1 MPIEILMP
9 ALSPTMTEGKLA
21 KWLKKEGDAVKS
33 GDVIAEIETDKAT
46 MEVEAVDE
54 GTIAKI
60 LVPEGTEGVAVN
72 KPIAVLLEEG
82 EDAGA
87 VSAAPKKAEPAQT
100 PVETVKATPQDPKDP
115 AITPSAKPASN
126 APAQAQAAAPATNG
140 AANGGDRVFA
150 SPLARRM
157 AAQAGLDLGRVQGTG
172 PNGRVVKADIEAAIG
187 KGGAA
192 AQAPKAATPTSAPA
206 AAPAP
211 AAATGGAMPR
221 GVDAKDLADKLG
233 MKYKVLPN
241 SGMRRTIAKR
251 LTEAWQTIPH
261 FGLTVDCEIDAL
273 MKLRAELNSRG
284 GEKLSVNDFVVKAVA
299 LALRKVP
306 AANVSWHEDG
316 ILQYEQVDVSVA
328 VATDGGL
335 ITPIVKNADQ
345 KGLATISAEVKA
357 LAAKAKE
364 GKLKPEE
371 FQGGTIS
378 VSNLGMFGIKGFTS
392 IINPPQSCILS
403 VGAGEKR
410 PVVKGD
416 ALAVATVMTITLTV
430 DHRSVDGSVGAQYL
444 QALKGL
450 IEDPIS
456 MML

>member
-1 MPIEILMP
+1 MPIDILMP

-21 KWLKKEGDAVKS
+21 KWVKKEGDTIKA

-54 GTIAKI
+54 GTLGKI
-60 LVPEGTEGVAVN
+60 LVPEGTDGVAVN
-72 KPIAVLLEEG
+72 AKIAILLEEG
-82 EDAGA
+82 ESADAL
-87 VSAAPKKAEPAQT
+87 SAAPKPAAPAPAPTAAKAE
-100 PVETVKATPQDPKDP
+100 
-115 AITPSAKPASN
+115 
-126 APAQAQAAAPATNG
+126 AAAPAPAKSE
-140 AANGGDRVFA
+140 AAPAAAAAPAPAHDGKRVFA

-157 AAQAGLDLGRVQGTG
+157 AAQAGLDLAKVSGTG
-172 PNGRVVKADIEAAIG
+172 PSGRIVKADVEAAL

-192 AQAPKAATPTSAPA
+192 KAAPAAAAAAPTAAAPAA

-211 AAATGGAMPR
+211 VAAPKGI
-221 GVDAKDLADKLG
+221 DAKALADKLG

-241 SGMRRTIAKR
+241 SGMRKTIAKR

-261 FGLTVDCEIDAL
+261 FGLSVDCEIDAL
-273 MKLRAELNSRG
+273 LALRAQLNEKS
-284 GEKLSVNDFVVKAVA
+284 GEKVSVNDFVVKAVA
-299 LALRKVP
+299 VALRKVP
-306 AANVSWHEDG
+306 EANVSWHEDG
-316 ILQYEQVDVSVA
+316 ILQYEGVDVSVA

-345 KGLATISAEVKA
+345 KGLATISAEVKS

-371 FQGGTIS
+371 FQGGTFS
-378 VSNLGMFGIKGFTS
+378 VSNLGMFGIKSFTS

-416 ALAVATVMTITLTV
+416 ALAVATVMSLTLTV
-430 DHRSVDGSVGAQYL
+430 DHRSVDGAVGARYL
-444 QALKGL
+444 QVLKKL
-450 IEDPIS
+450 IEDPITL
-456 MML
+456 ML

>member
-1 MPIEILMP
+1 MTDILMP
-9 ALSPTMTEGKLA
+9 ALSPTMEEGALA
-21 KWLKKEGDAVKS
+21 KWLVKPGDKVAS

-54 GTIAKI
+54 GTLAKI

-82 EDAGA
+82 EDA
-87 VSAAPKKAEPAQT
+87 AALAGGSKKAEPAQT

-115 AITPSAKPASN
+115 AVTPSAKPASN
-126 APAQAQAAAPATNG
+126 APAASAPAQG
-140 AANGGDRVFA
+140 GGDRVFA

-157 AAQAGLDLGRVQGTG
+157 AAQAGLDLSRVQGSG
-172 PNGRVVKADIEAAIG
+172 PGGRVVKADVEAAMG
-187 KGGAA
+187 RGGAA
-192 AQAPKAATPTSAPA
+192 APKAAPQPAADAPKAAPQAAAPA
-206 AAPAP
+206 AA
-211 AAATGGAMPR
+211 PR

-273 MKLRAELNSRG
+273 LKLRSELNARG
-284 GEKLSVNDFVVKAVA
+284 GEKVSVNDFVVKAVA

-328 VATDGGL
+328 VATEGGL

-371 FQGGTIS
+371 FQGGTFS

-416 ALAVATVMTITLTV
+416 ALAVATVMTLTLTV
-430 DHRSVDGSVGAQYL
+430 DHRSVDGAVGAQFL
-444 QALKGL
+444 QALKGM
-450 IEDPIS
+450 IEDPIT

>member
-1 MPIEILMP
+1 MPIDILMP

-21 KWLKKEGDAVKS
+21 KWVKKEGDTIKA

-54 GTIAKI
+54 GTLGKI

-72 KPIAVLLEEG
+72 AKIAVLLEEG
-82 EDAGA
+82 ESADALN
-87 VSAAPKKAEPAQT
+87 AAPKAA
-100 PVETVKATPQDPKDP
+100 ATP
-115 AITPSAKPASN
+115 
-126 APAQAQAAAPATNG
+126 APAKTEAAAPAPAKSE
-140 AANGGDRVFA
+140 AAPAAAAPAAAPAHDGKRVFA

-157 AAQAGLDLGRVQGTG
+157 AAQSGLDLAKVSGTG
-172 PNGRVVKADIEAAIG
+172 PSGRIVKADVEAAL

-192 AQAPKAATPTSAPA
+192 KAAPAAAAAPTAAAPAA

-211 AAATGGAMPR
+211 AAAPKGI
-221 GVDAKDLADKLG
+221 DAKALADKLG

-241 SGMRRTIAKR
+241 SGMRKTIAKR

-261 FGLTVDCEIDAL
+261 FGLQVDCEIDAL
-273 MKLRAELNSRG
+273 LALRAQLNEKS
-284 GEKLSVNDFVVKAVA
+284 GEKVSVNDFVVKAVA
-299 LALRKVP
+299 VALRKVP
-306 AANVSWHEDG
+306 EANVSWHEDG
-316 ILQYEQVDVSVA
+316 ILQYEGVDVSVA

-345 KGLATISAEVKA
+345 KGLATISAEVKS

-371 FQGGTIS
+371 FQGGTFS
-378 VSNLGMFGIKGFTS
+378 VSNLGMFGIKSFTS

-416 ALAVATVMTITLTV
+416 ALAVATVMSLTLTV
-430 DHRSVDGSVGAQYL
+430 DHRSVDGAVGAKYL
-444 QALKGL
+444 QVLKKL
-450 IEDPIS
+450 IEDPITL
-456 MML
+456 ML

>member
-1 MPIEILMP
+1 MPIDILMP

-21 KWLKKEGDAVKS
+21 KWVKKEGDTIKA

-54 GTIAKI
+54 GTLGKI

-72 KPIAVLLEEG
+72 AKIAVLLEEG
-82 EDAGA
+82 ESADSLKDAG
-87 VSAAPKKAEPAQT
+87 S
-100 PVETVKATPQDPKDP
+100 
-115 AITPSAKPASN
+115 KP
-126 APAQAQAAAPATNG
+126 AAAPAPAKAE
-140 AANGGDRVFA
+140 AAASAPAAAAATPAAAPAPAPAAAHDGKRVFA

-157 AAQAGLDLGRVQGTG
+157 AAQSGLDLAKVSGTG
-172 PNGRVVKADIEAAIG
+172 PSGRIVKADVEAAL
-187 KGGAA
+187 KGGGTAAAPVA
-192 AQAPKAATPTSAPA
+192 AQAPAATAAPAA

-211 AAATGGAMPR
+211 AAAPKGI
-221 GVDAKDLADKLG
+221 DAKALADKLG

-241 SGMRRTIAKR
+241 SGMRKTIAKR

-261 FGLTVDCEIDAL
+261 FGLQVDCEIDAL
-273 MKLRAELNSRG
+273 LALRAQLNEKS
-284 GEKLSVNDFVVKAVA
+284 GEKVSVNDFVVKAVA
-299 LALRKVP
+299 VALRKVP
-306 AANVSWHEDG
+306 EANVSWHEDG
-316 ILQYEQVDVSVA
+316 ILQYEGVDVSVA

-345 KGLATISAEVKA
+345 KGLATISAEVKS

-371 FQGGTIS
+371 FQGGTFS
-378 VSNLGMFGIKGFTS
+378 VSNLGMFGIKSFTS

-416 ALAVATVMTITLTV
+416 ALAVATVMSLTLTV
-430 DHRSVDGSVGAQYL
+430 DHRSVDGAVGAKYL
-444 QALKGL
+444 QVLKKL
-450 IEDPIS
+450 IEDPITL
-456 MML
+456 ML

>member
-1 MPIEILMP
+1 MPIDILMP

-21 KWLKKEGDAVKS
+21 KWVKKEGDTIKA

-54 GTIAKI
+54 GTLGKI

-72 KPIAVLLEEG
+72 AKIAVLLEEG
-82 EDAGA
+82 ESADALN
-87 VSAAPKKAEPAQT
+87 AAPKP
-100 PVETVKATPQDPKDP
+100 
-115 AITPSAKPASN
+115 
-126 APAQAQAAAPATNG
+126 AAAPAPAPAPAKTEATAPAPAKSE
-140 AANGGDRVFA
+140 AAPAAAAPAHDSKRVFA

-157 AAQAGLDLGRVQGTG
+157 AAQSGLDLAKVSGTG
-172 PNGRVVKADIEAAIG
+172 PSGRIVKADVEAAL

-192 AQAPKAATPTSAPA
+192 KAAPAAAAPTAA

-211 AAATGGAMPR
+211 AAAAAPKGI
-221 GVDAKDLADKLG
+221 DAKALADKLG

-241 SGMRRTIAKR
+241 SGMRKTIAKR

-261 FGLTVDCEIDAL
+261 FGLQVDCEIDAL
-273 MKLRAELNSRG
+273 LALRAQLNEKS
-284 GEKLSVNDFVVKAVA
+284 GEKVSVNDFVVKAVA
-299 LALRKVP
+299 VALRKVP
-306 AANVSWHEDG
+306 EANVSWHEDG
-316 ILQYEQVDVSVA
+316 ILQYEGVDVSVA

-345 KGLATISAEVKA
+345 KGLATISAEVKS

-371 FQGGTIS
+371 FQGGTFS
-378 VSNLGMFGIKGFTS
+378 VSNLGMFGIKSFTS

-416 ALAVATVMTITLTV
+416 ALAVATVMSLTLTV
-430 DHRSVDGSVGAQYL
+430 DHRSVDGAVGAKYL
-444 QALKGL
+444 QVLKKL
-450 IEDPIS
+450 IEDPITL
-456 MML
+456 ML

>member
-1 MPIEILMP
+1 MPIDILMP

-21 KWLKKEGDAVKS
+21 KWVKKEGDTIKA

-54 GTIAKI
+54 GTLGKI
-60 LVPEGTEGVAVN
+60 LVAEGTEGVAVN
-72 KPIAVLLEEG
+72 AKIAILLEEG
-82 EDAGA
+82 ESADALT
-87 VSAAPKKAEPAQT
+87 AAPKPAAPAPAPAAAKAE
-100 PVETVKATPQDPKDP
+100 
-115 AITPSAKPASN
+115 
-126 APAQAQAAAPATNG
+126 AAAPAPAKTEAP
-140 AANGGDRVFA
+140 AAAAPAAPAPAHDGNRVFA

-157 AAQAGLDLGRVQGTG
+157 AAQSGLDLAKVSGTG
-172 PNGRVVKADIEAAIG
+172 PSGRIVKADVEAAL

-192 AQAPKAATPTSAPA
+192 KAAPAAAPTAAAPTAAAPA

-211 AAATGGAMPR
+211 AAAAAPAAPKGI
-221 GVDAKDLADKLG
+221 DAKALADKLG

-241 SGMRRTIAKR
+241 SGMRKTIAKR

-261 FGLTVDCEIDAL
+261 FGLSVDCEIDSLLA
-273 MKLRAELNSRG
+273 LRAQLNEKS
-284 GEKLSVNDFVVKAVA
+284 GEKVSVNDFVVKAVA
-299 LALRKVP
+299 VALRKVP
-306 AANVSWHEDG
+306 EANVSWHEDG
-316 ILQYEQVDVSVA
+316 ILQYEGVDVSVA

-357 LAAKAKE
+357 LAQKAKE

-371 FQGGTIS
+371 FQGGTFS
-378 VSNLGMFGIKGFTS
+378 VSNLGMFGIKSFTS

-416 ALAVATVMTITLTV
+416 ALAVATVMSLTLTV
-430 DHRSVDGSVGAQYL
+430 DHRSVDGAVGAKYL
-444 QALKGL
+444 QVLKKL
-450 IEDPIS
+450 IEDPITL
-456 MML
+456 ML